1 MSFYPFNDHDV
12 NDDDHCSDVLFG
24 SVNIAVDEDEN
35 YDGVVFYIVDDDDD
49 NVVLFGSVNIAA
61 ESSFYANDP
70 CGLGVCLP
78 DGASNVFFNAKY
90 QMKPQMSFLMQ
101 NIPRICAIHVKV
113 TTRYSLLTSMTTY
126 YLIKNLGSDL
136 VTLSLSV
143 FSCD

>member
-1 MSFYPFNDHDV
+1 MTNSKWDFETEPNSAGARRV
-12 NDDDHCSDVLFG
+12 VR
-24 SVNIAVDEDEN
+24 SVWVPRIPKPSA
-35 YDGVVFYIVDDDDD
+35 GARSPSSSDDDDD
-49 NVVLFGSVNIAA
+49 NIVLFGSVNIAA